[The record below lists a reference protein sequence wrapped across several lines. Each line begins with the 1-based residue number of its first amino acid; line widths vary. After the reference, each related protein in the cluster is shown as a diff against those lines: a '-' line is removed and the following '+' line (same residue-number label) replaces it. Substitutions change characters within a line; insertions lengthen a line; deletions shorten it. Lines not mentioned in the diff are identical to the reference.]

1 MRGFTPYATAIS
13 SVISLMTGQLPMGK
27 GWLLVSMAL
36 LWSCARERPAESLRP
51 AVGDRFYGGTYRVNE
66 VGEVRSLDPVQ
77 INDVTSAHV
86 ADQIYDKLLTLDEN
100 LRLQPELADRWEISP
115 DGLVYRYYLRRGVYF
130 HDHPCFPGGKGR
142 EVTAEDVRYSFTRAC
157 DFRTGTL
164 VYDYFRGKVR
174 GSDAYFEATR
184 RAAQLK
190 TSPKVT
196 AVDGFVVRERY
207 VFEIHLTRPF
217 TPFEYYASMVTFA
230 IVPREA
236 VEYYGT
242 DFFRNP
248 VGSGPF
254 VFVSWSP
261 DRELVL
267 RRNPQYWQRDELGN
281 RMPYLD
287 AIRFSFIKDDK
298 TQLLEFRQGNL
309 EECYRIPAE
318 FFPQVVNEQGQLRA
332 EWKRFQLLRVPALA
346 TQYYG
351 MLTIHPL
358 FRDRRVRQ
366 ALSYAVDRERIVRYV
381 LKGQAGE
388 PGHYGLIPPSLP
400 DYPARSIRGYRFDPE
415 RARQLLSEAG
425 YPNGRGFPRVTLQ
438 LNAGGG
444 RNVQVAEAVQAML
457 RENLGIEV
465 ELRQVEFAQHLKEI
479 DAGRVPFFRLGWVAD
494 YPEPENFLNLF
505 YGKLVPENGTDISP
519 INSTRYRNPAFDAL
533 LERALATQE
542 RRQRMELYRQAEQI
556 ALDDA
561 PMIVLFYD
569 EDYRLL
575 QPYVAGYR
583 NNAMDRR
590 FYKYVWL
597 RPL

>member
-1 MRGFTPYATAIS
+1 MRRWRWFFFSAAI
-13 SVISLMTGQLPMGK
+13 
-27 GWLLVSMAL
+27 LLG
-36 LWSCARERPAESLRP
+36 SCAREHAPAELRP
-51 AVGDRFYGGTYRVNE
+51 AAGGRFYGGIYRVNE

-86 ADQIYDKLLTLDEN
+86 AEQIYDKLLTLDEN
-100 LRLQPELADRWEISP
+100 LHLQPELAERWEVLEN
-115 DGLVYRYYLRRGVYF
+115 GLVYRYYLRRGVFF
-130 HDHPCFPGGKGR
+130 HDNPCFPGGKGR
-142 EVTAEDVRYSFTRAC
+142 EVTAEDVKYSLTRAC

-164 VYDYFRGKVR
+164 GYDYFRGKVK
-174 GSDAYFEATR
+174 GADAYFEATR
-184 RAAQLK
+184 RAARQGGE
-190 TSPKVT
+190 PEVREV
-196 AVDGFVVRERY
+196 AGFVVREPY

-217 TPFEYYASMVTFA
+217 APFEYYVSLVTFA

-236 VEYYGT
+236 VEYYGA
-242 DFFRNP
+242 DFFRHP

-254 VFVSWSP
+254 VFVSWTP

-267 RRNPQYWQRDELGN
+267 RRNPNYWQRDEHGN
-281 RMPYLD
+281 QLPYLEG
-287 AIRFSFIKDDK
+287 IRFSFIKDEK

-318 FFPQVVNEQGQLRA
+318 FFPQVVDENKNLRG
-332 EWKRFQLLRVPALA
+332 EWRRFQLLRVPALS

-351 MLTIHPL
+351 MLTDDPV
-358 FRDRRVRQ
+358 FRDKRVRQ
-366 ALSYAVDRERIVRYV
+366 AFCYAVDRERIVRYV
-381 LKGQAGE
+381 LRGQAGE
-388 PGHYGLIPPSLP
+388 PGHYGLVPPSMP
-400 DYPARSIRGYRFDPE
+400 DYPARRVRGYRYDPE
-415 RARQLLSEAG
+415 RARALLAEAG
-425 YPNGRGFPRVTLQ
+425 YPGGRGFPRVTLQ

-457 RENLGIEV
+457 RETLGIEV
-465 ELRQVEFAQHLKEI
+465 ELRQVEFAQHLREI

-494 YPEPENFLNLF
+494 YPDPENFLNLF
-505 YGKLVPENGTDISP
+505 YGKLVPERREDISP

-533 LERALATQE
+533 LEKALATTDRQ
-542 RRQRMELYRQAEQI
+542 QRMELYRQAEQI
-556 ALDDA
+556 AIEDA
-561 PMIVLFYD
+561 PMMILFYD

-597 RPL
+597 RPQ